1 VGTDSPREPVED
13 PTPGIEVG
21 VPYKVWKVDNN
32 QTSKRGDVPRTS
44 GEETEEVDPMF
55 TIAQTQAVQISQS
68 TVIAILAASTIV
80 VVALIALIA
89 YFASRTPTNLE
100 GGPLHFGNFF
110 VVSLGILAAL
120 IGFLIAFPLVISGV
134 FADPTQVIALLSGL
148 FGTIVG
154 LVGTYFGIKSSG
166 DASQKAQELARAMA
180 VATPD
185 TTPDGTT
192 TVDKKSL
199 AKAPPQGKAKNGKP

>member
-1 VGTDSPREPVED
+1 VLAL
-13 PTPGIEVG
+13 
-21 VPYKVWKVDNN
+21 
-32 QTSKRGDVPRTS
+32 
-44 GEETEEVDPMF
+44 
-55 TIAQTQAVQISQS
+55 AQTQAVQISQP
-68 TVIAILAASTIV
+68 TVIAILAASTVV

-89 YFASRTPTNLE
+89 YFASRTPTNQE

-110 VVSLGILAAL
+110 VVSLGIIAAL

-166 DASQKAQELARAMA
+166 DASQKAQELARVMA
-180 VATPD
+180 GAIPD
-185 TTPDGTT
+185 TVPDGSA
-192 TVDKKSL
+192 TVGKKSL
-199 AKAPPQGKAKNGKP
+199 AKAETRGKAKNGKA

>member
-1 VGTDSPREPVED
+1 
-13 PTPGIEVG
+13 
-21 VPYKVWKVDNN
+21 
-32 QTSKRGDVPRTS
+32 
-44 GEETEEVDPMF
+44 MF
-55 TIAQTQAVQISQS
+55 TIAQTQTVQISQP
-68 TVIAILAASTIV
+68 TVIAILAASTVV

-89 YFASRTPTNLE
+89 YFASRTPPDQE

-110 VVSLGILAAL
+110 VVSLGIVAAL
-120 IGFLIAFPLVISGV
+120 VGFLIAFPLVISGV

-180 VATPD
+180 GAVPD
-185 TTPDGTT
+185 TTPDGTAT
-192 TVDKKSL
+192 EDKESL
-199 AKAPPQGKAKNGKP
+199 AKAKPQGKAKNENP

>member
-1 VGTDSPREPVED
+1 
-13 PTPGIEVG
+13 
-21 VPYKVWKVDNN
+21 
-32 QTSKRGDVPRTS
+32 
-44 GEETEEVDPMF
+44 MF

-68 TVIAILAASTIV
+68 TVIAILAASTV
-80 VVALIALIA
+80 VVVALIA
-89 YFASRTPTNLE
+89 YFASRTPTDLE

-120 IGFLIAFPLVISGV
+120 IGFLIAFPLVVSGV

-180 VATPD
+180 VAIPD

-192 TVDKKSL
+192 TVDKESL
-199 AKAPPQGKAKNGKP
+199 AKAAPQGKTKNGKP

>member
-1 VGTDSPREPVED
+1 
-13 PTPGIEVG
+13 
-21 VPYKVWKVDNN
+21 
-32 QTSKRGDVPRTS
+32 
-44 GEETEEVDPMF
+44 MF
-55 TIAQTQAVQISQS
+55 TIAQTQAVQITQS
-68 TVIAILAASTIV
+68 TVIAILAASTVV

-89 YFASRTPTNLE
+89 YFASRTPTNQE
-100 GGPLHFGNFF
+100 GGP
-110 VVSLGILAAL
+110 STLGTSSSY
-120 IGFLIAFPLVISGV
+120 PSESGGAHRIPDRLPPRGQRG

-180 VATPD
+180 GAIPD

-192 TVDKKSL
+192 TVDKESL
-199 AKAPPQGKAKNGKP
+199 AKAAPQGKTKNGKP

>member
-1 VGTDSPREPVED
+1 
-13 PTPGIEVG
+13 
-21 VPYKVWKVDNN
+21 
-32 QTSKRGDVPRTS
+32 
-44 GEETEEVDPMF
+44 MF
-55 TIAQTQAVQISQS
+55 VIAQVQGVRISQP

-80 VVALIALIA
+80 VVALIGLIA
-89 YFASRTPTNLE
+89 YFASRTTADEE

-110 VVSLGILAAL
+110 VVSLGIVAAL
-120 IGFLIAFPLVISGV
+120 IGFLVAFPLVVSGV

-180 VATPD
+180 GTP
-185 TTPDGTT
+185 PDPPPDAPSTAS
-192 TVDKKSL
+192 DKGPTERPLRGRSK
-199 AKAPPQGKAKNGKP
+199 K

>member
-1 VGTDSPREPVED
+1 MLALA
-13 PTPGIEVG
+13 
-21 VPYKVWKVDNN
+21 K
-32 QTSKRGDVPRTS
+32 
-44 GEETEEVDPMF
+44 
-55 TIAQTQAVQISQS
+55 TQAVQISQPA
-68 TVIAILAASTIV
+68 VIAILAASTIV

-89 YFASRTPTNLE
+89 YFASRTPTNQE

-110 VVSLGILAAL
+110 VVSLGIIAAL

-134 FADPTQVIALLSGL
+134 FPDPTQVIALLSGL

-180 VATPD
+180 GAVPD
-185 TTPDGTT
+185 TVPDGST

-199 AKAPPQGKAKNGKP
+199 AKAEPRGKAKNGKP